1 MVHLSRKNKI
11 NYTNEDLKQHY
22 INQLVWYWV
31 ERNHS
36 RIIKKANDIVSQLLN
51 EEEPTVVKESTIFST
66 KTTNTSGNN
75 LNEQC

>member
-1 MVHLSRKNKI
+1 MAHVSRKNKI

-36 RIIKKANDIVSQLLN
+36 RIIKKAHDIVGQLLN
-51 EEEPTVVKESTIFST
+51 EEEPITVKESTIFST

>member
-1 MVHLSRKNKI
+1 MAHVSRKNKI